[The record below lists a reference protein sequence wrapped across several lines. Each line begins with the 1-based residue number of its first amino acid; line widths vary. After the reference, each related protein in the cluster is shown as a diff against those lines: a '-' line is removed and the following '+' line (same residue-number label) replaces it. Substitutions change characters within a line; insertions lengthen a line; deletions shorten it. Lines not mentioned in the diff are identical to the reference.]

1 MVQLEERNSS
11 CETLH
16 KGDSDLNESVD
27 FLLQLSTQAAWK
39 REKRF
44 RLFASFWFATTVIFA
59 TLSAYLYA
67 QVHFQGRFGSFQS
80 GYRTELGERM
90 HYRHT
95 GERKEHSW
103 RLEPAKH
110 LIEVEEK
117 WFEASPAFLDDGFEY
132 IPEREDGTQRLKY
145 VGEPSKEIDHNWEQL
160 HWGRFFL
167 LSEEE
172 ARAAWG
178 PDYTKYWAPREGGYV
193 AALEVMHTVHCLV
206 SARSEKR
213 SVISPS
219 NATKDHI
226 RQAFWPE
233 IYPIKNPIHGAKHRD
248 HCIEHLRQMTL
259 CNADLTPIPSIYFIG
274 VEDNYI
280 NSDRPHTCR
289 NFQKIRDWVS
299 ERFNG
304 TSRVAPYPG
313 TVWSDEWINTDRPH
327 TKK

>member
-1 MVQLEERNSS
+1 MVQLNERNSS

-44 RLFASFWFATTVIFA
+44 RLVASFYFATTVLFA

-80 GYRTELGERM
+80 GYRTE
-90 HYRHT
+90 
-95 GERKEHSW
+95 
-103 RLEPAKH
+103 LEPAKH

-193 AALEVMHTVHCLV
+193 AALEVMHTVHCL
-206 SARSEKR
+206 
-213 SVISPS
+213 
-219 NATKDHI
+219 DHI

-233 IYPIKNPIHGAKHRD
+233 VYPVKNPIHGAKHRD

-313 TVWSDEWINTDRPH
+313 TVWSNEWINTDRPH